1 MKVLIL
7 DQLSQLFLT
16 HQDQWTDNPRE
27 AKDFAFTAHA
37 RAVAKGLELKC
48 FQILFYFPDINYRI
62 VVCDSQGESSIA
74 KV

>member
-7 DQLSQLFLT
+7 DADSQLYLA
-16 HQDQWTDNPRE
+16 HQDRWTDRPQE

-37 RAVAKGLELKC
+37 RAVAKGMNLRN
-48 FQILFYFPDINYRI
+48 FQILFYFADIDYRI
-62 VVCDSQGESSIA
+62 VVCDSTGEPNLA